1 MDKLVRQSEF
11 LNAERKKKIG
21 KNGLFVYFKLIRQKS
36 FIFCMQNIKVIKC
49 VESIFSKRIT
59 PKSYHYHS
67 PTLTSTYDILEILAN
82 VTFDD
87 LERIFT
93 DTSHDRLR
101 TVFRVFFSNTH
112 TRLF

>member
-21 KNGLFVYFKLIRQKS
+21 KNGLFVYFKLIRQKN
-36 FIFCMQNIKVIKC
+36 FIFFMQNIKVIKC
-49 VESIFSKRIT
+49 VESIFSKMIT

-82 VTFDD
+82 VTFYD

-101 TVFRVFFSNTH
+101 TVFRVF
-112 TRLF
+112 LPY